1 MNNTKTKKKGFTM
14 PNNYVVIFAIILL
27 AAVMTYII
35 PAGMYDRVENDEGR
49 MVVVDGSFHYV
60 EQSPVSPFGIFE
72 AISTGFTEVADIMFF
87 IIFAYGWIS
96 VLLNNGTFN
105 AMIGGLIRKF
115 GDKIEYMIPV
125 IMVFFGVLGSTMG
138 MSEETY
144 GLIPAFVGIA
154 IALGYDAFV
163 GTCMTYVAAATGFA
177 AATLNPFT
185 IGVAMSVAEVEYPY
199 GLPYRILIFIVFEI
213 IVISYV
219 WRYARKIKADPTKSL
234 LYGTKLNMAQGV
246 ATKEELINSRMNGK
260 HKLCIVVFLITIFF
274 LVFGTLQW
282 GWYINELSALFLIA
296 MIVSGAVGG
305 MSANEIATNFVTA
318 AKDMMFGAMVVGLSR
333 GIVVVLNQGCIIDT
347 IINGLSMPLLAMG
360 NALGA
365 ISQYVSAMGMVVVQ
379 NIVNFFIGSGSGQA
393 SAVMPIMAPL
403 ADMVGVTRQTAVLA
417 FQFGDGFSNMFWP
430 NGIFLISGLMGA
442 PAGKWFK
449 FVAPLFGIMFV
460 FQLIFICGAV
470 MIGF

>member
-1 MNNTKTKKKGFTM
+1 MNNTQTKKRGFTM

-35 PAGMYDRVENDEGR
+35 PAGAYDRVTNEEGR
-49 MVVVDGSFHYV
+49 LVVVDGSFHFV
-60 EQSPVSPFGIFE
+60 EQSPVSPFGIFQ
-72 AISTGFTEVADIMFF
+72 AITTGFTEVADIIFF

-105 AMIGGLIRKF
+105 AMVGSLIRKF

-125 IMVFFGVLGSTMG
+125 VMIFFGVLGSTMG
-138 MSEETY
+138 LSEETY

-199 GLPYRILIFIVFEI
+199 GIPYRILIFIVFEI

-234 LYGTKLNMAQGV
+234 LYGTKITMAQGV
-246 ATKEELINSRMNGK
+246 ATKEELVNMKMNIR
-260 HKLCIVVFLITIFF
+260 HKLCVVVFAITVF
-274 LVFGTLQW
+274 LLVYGTLQW
-282 GWYINELSALFLIA
+282 GWYINELSSLFLIA

-305 MSANEIATNFVTA
+305 MNPNEIARNFVNA

-347 IINGLSMPLLAMG
+347 IVYAFSQPILMLSNIMGGLSQYIS
-360 NALGA
+360 A
-365 ISQYVSAMGMVVVQ
+365 IGMLIAQ
-379 NIVNFFIGSGSGQA
+379 NLINFFIGSGSGQA
-393 SAVMPIMAPL
+393 SAVMPIMAPI
-403 ADMVGVTRQTAVLA
+403 ADMVGVSRQTAVLA

-449 FVAPLFGIMFV
+449 FVAPLFGIIFIYEIV
-460 FQLIFICGAV
+460 FICGAV
-470 MIGF
+470 LIGF

>member
-1 MNNTKTKKKGFTM
+1 MNKTKKKGFAM
-14 PNNYVVIFAIILL
+14 PNNYVVIFCIILL

-35 PAGMYDRVENDEGR
+35 PAGAYDRVLNESGR
-49 MVVVDGSFHYV
+49 EVVVDGSFHYV
-60 EQSPVSPFGIFE
+60 EQTPISLFGIFE
-72 AISTGFTEVADIMFF
+72 SISTGFTQVADIIFF

-96 VLLNNGTFN
+96 VLLKNGTFN

-125 IMVFFGVLGSTMG
+125 IMIFFGVLGSTMG

-144 GLIPAFVGIA
+144 GLIPVFVGIA

-177 AATLNPFT
+177 SATLNPFT

-199 GLPYRILIFIVFEI
+199 GIPFRILIFIVFQAV
-213 IVISYV
+213 VIAYV

-234 LYGTKLNMAQGV
+234 LYGTPLSINIDMAS
-246 ATKEELINSRMNGK
+246 KEELINTKMNK
-260 HKLCIVVFLITIFF
+260 RHIACIAVFVATIFF
-274 LVFGTLQW
+274 LVFGTIQW
-282 GWYINELSALFLIA
+282 GWYINELSALFLVA
-296 MIVSGAVGG
+296 MVISGVVGG
-305 MSANEIATNFVTA
+305 MGANEIAQNFVQA
-318 AKDMMFGAMVVGLSR
+318 AKEMMFGAMVVGLSR
-333 GIVVVLNQGCIIDT
+333 GIVVVLNQGNIIDT
-347 IINGLSMPLLAMG
+347 IIYGLSQPLVSLG
-360 NALGA
+360 NVVGSFA
-365 ISQYVSAMGMVVVQ
+365 QYISAMGMVVVQ

-403 ADMVGVTRQTAVLA
+403 ADMIGISRQTAVLA
-417 FQFGDGFSNMFWP
+417 FQFGDGYSNLFWP

-449 FVAPLFGIMFV
+449 FVAPLFGIIFI

-470 MIGF
+470 AIGF